1 MTIKLIKSN
10 QKKKIKIFFNTSII
24 GSIKIFFINKI
35 ILIKEK
41 IQIKIL
47 KQKIIFCFN
56 ENYLYLKYNN
66 IFFFLKKNKFLITTP
81 IDEKK
86 KLNLYNKLIK
96 YKLKGILQKLKLT
109 LILKGIGF
117 KALIKNNNLI
127 LKLGFSH
134 NFLIFIPLKIEI
146 LIKGNKIIF
155 LSYDYIFLNQFIF
168 FIKNLKKVDSYKG
181 KGIFLENE
189 KILLKEGKKSKK

>member
-10 QKKKIKIFFNTSII
+10 QKKKTKIFFNTSII

-66 IFFFLKKNKFLITTP
+66 IFFFLKKNKLLITTP

-86 KLNLYNKLIK
+86 KTK
-96 YKLKGILQKLKLT
+96 
-109 LILKGIGF
+109 
-117 KALIKNNNLI
+117 
-127 LKLGFSH
+127 
-134 NFLIFIPLKIEI
+134 FI
-146 LIKGNKIIF
+146 
-155 LSYDYIFLNQFIF
+155 
-168 FIKNLKKVDSYKG
+168 
-181 KGIFLENE
+181 
-189 KILLKEGKKSKK
+189 